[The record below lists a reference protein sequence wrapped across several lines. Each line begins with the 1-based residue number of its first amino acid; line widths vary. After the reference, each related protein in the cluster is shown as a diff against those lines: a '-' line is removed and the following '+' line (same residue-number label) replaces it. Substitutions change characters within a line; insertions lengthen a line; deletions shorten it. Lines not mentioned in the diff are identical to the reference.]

1 MKTKIS
7 KTRIRC
13 NTIHPIPRI
22 PLSLFQLQG
31 ENRGAVHSD
40 EQPGRGWSRG
50 GEFLNF
56 NNVLTIT
63 ITITIIRCH
72 QRPDHDDD
80 DFKGCS
86 CSGEGQH
93 ISGLGQLPTGGCL
106 IVRHVYCLLSLETS
120 LLLYIL
126 TISANYMHICNFSPT
141 GRCKIVLFPVGMS
154 SYFLFTNIWPSH
166 KIHPF
171 FHSHDL

>member
-63 ITITIIRCH
+63 ITWCH
-72 QRPDHDDD
+72 QRRRWWWFQRLQLQWGGSAHFWTWPTPNWWVPHSTPCVLSSFFGNLFAFVHFDYICQLYAYMQFLSNRKMQDCT
-80 DFKGCS
+80 FS
-86 CSGEGQH
+86 CRN
-93 ISGLGQLPTGGCL
+93 
-106 IVRHVYCLLSLETS
+106 V
-120 LLLYIL
+120 
-126 TISANYMHICNFSPT
+126 
-141 GRCKIVLFPVGMS
+141 
-154 SYFLFTNIWPSH
+154 FLFSLYQYLTFS
-166 KIHPF
+166 
-171 FHSHDL
+171 